1 VNATPRQLSAGRA
14 CLPWP
19 HRQPPA
25 GASPDIGELST
36 WSAIHG
42 TAMLLLDDYREAYFV
57 FENLVKEF
65 DRTLLEGL
73 TLRQFLT
80 SL

>member
-1 VNATPRQLSAGRA
+1 
-14 CLPWP
+14 
-19 HRQPPA
+19 
-25 GASPDIGELST
+25 
-36 WSAIHG
+36 
-42 TAMLLLDDYREAYFV
+42 MLLLDDYREAYFV

>member
-1 VNATPRQLSAGRA
+1 MPGEQSNSE
-14 CLPWP
+14 
-19 HRQPPA
+19 